1 MTLKPLHILCLVA
14 AAAALMACHP
24 YDEFENDAFGNF
36 DALWTALDEHYCFFG
51 YKDVDWDEVGQ
62 RYRAQVLDEM
72 SSTELFDVCAQMLE
86 ELQDGHVNLIS
97 SWNVSHYWLWENYP
111 QNYDE
116 RLINEYY
123 LNFDYMTASGIK
135 YQILSNNYGYMQY
148 ASFSDAI
155 GEGNLDN
162 VLSYL
167 AASDGLIIDVR
178 DNGGGY
184 LSNVEKL
191 VARFITEDL
200 YAGSIS
206 HKTGPGHDDFST
218 PYDYYFEPAESS
230 RIKYLKPVVI
240 LTNRSS
246 FSATNNFV
254 SIMQYLPRVK
264 IVGDST
270 GGGSGLPFTSEIPIG
285 WTVRFS
291 ACSILDASG
300 QETEFGV
307 APSEGYKVDMDT
319 QDALEGRDT
328 ILETAFSALE
338 EMIADYAS

>member
-1 MTLKPLHILCLVA
+1 MKKIHIYIIAAVA
-14 AAAALMACHP
+14 ALATATACHP
-24 YDEFENDAFGNF
+24 YEEFEDNPLGNF

-51 YKDVDWDEVGQ
+51 YKDVDWDEVGE
-62 RYRAQVLDEM
+62 RYRTQILDEM
-72 SSTELFDVCAQMLE
+72 SSSELFDVCAAMLE

-97 SWNVSHYWLWENYP
+97 SWDVSHYWIWENYP

-116 RLINEYY
+116 RLVNEYY
-123 LNFDYMTASGIK
+123 LNFDYRTASGIK

-148 ASFSDAI
+148 ASFSDGI

-184 LSNVEKL
+184 LSNVETL
-191 VARFITEDL
+191 VARFITEDI

-206 HKTGPGHDDFST
+206 HKTGPGHDDFSD
-218 PYDYYFEPAESS
+218 PYDYYFGPASS
-230 RIKYLKPVVI
+230 DRIKYLKPVVI

-254 SIMQYLPRVK
+254 SIMQYVPNVK

-291 ACSILDASG
+291 ACSIRDAEG
-300 QETEFGV
+300 NETEFGV
-307 APSEGYKVDMDT
+307 APSEGCRVDMDEE
-319 QDALEGRDT
+319 DALEGRDT
-328 ILETAFSALE
+328 ILETAFEVLSS
-338 EMIADYAS
+338 MISSL